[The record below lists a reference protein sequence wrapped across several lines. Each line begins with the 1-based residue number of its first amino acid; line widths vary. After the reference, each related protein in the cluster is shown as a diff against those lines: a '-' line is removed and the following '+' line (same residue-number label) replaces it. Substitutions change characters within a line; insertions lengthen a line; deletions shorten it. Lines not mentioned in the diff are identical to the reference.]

1 MSEAGGVIID
11 LARVVMAE
19 IIQAIQAEWT
29 LPGGKHA
36 SISLCQHSSLF
47 RNIISKSQLLTQKPS
62 GFLCLN
68 VHILERYLTF

>member
-29 LPGGKHA
+29 PPGGKHA
-36 SISLCQHSSLF
+36 SISLCQH
-47 RNIISKSQLLTQKPS
+47 RNIISKSQLLTQKPA

-68 VHILERYLTF
+68 VHSLESYLTF